1 VLVEVG
7 NAFSAMNRGAAS
19 QFIRQCYQTP
29 NIKVVSVDTALLS
42 RALELY
48 DARPDK
54 DWGLTDCISF
64 MVMSENSLINA
75 ATADFHFVQAGYR
88 ALLLEVV

>member
-1 VLVEVG
+1 MG

-19 QFIRQCYQTP
+19 QFIRQCYRTP
-29 NIKVVSVDTALLS
+29 NIRVVSVDTALLD

-48 DARPDK
+48 GARPDK

-64 MVMSENSLINA
+64 TVMLENSLIDA

>member
-1 VLVEVG
+1 MG
-7 NAFSAMNRGAAS
+7 SAFSAMNPGAAS

-29 NIKVVSVDTALLS
+29 NIRVVSVDTALLD

-48 DARPDK
+48 GARPEK

-64 MVMSENSLINA
+64 VVMKEQGLIYA
-75 ATADFHFVQAGYR
+75 VTADIHFVQAGFV
-88 ALLLEVV
+88 ALLRKPGN